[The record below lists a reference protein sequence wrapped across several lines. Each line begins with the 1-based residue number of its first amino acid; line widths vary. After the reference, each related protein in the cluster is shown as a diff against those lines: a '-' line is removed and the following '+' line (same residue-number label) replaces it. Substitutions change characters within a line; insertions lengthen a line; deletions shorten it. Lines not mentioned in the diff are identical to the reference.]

1 MQILLPPVPTGS
13 GFFVNGPI
21 FLKSN
26 VTLQGQLNVEFST
39 WSDFYVY
46 DGPNISGT
54 GEDAVIVIDG
64 ATSVSVRFKASY
76 R

>member
-1 MQILLPPVPTGS
+1 MQIILPPVPSGS

-26 VTLQGQLNVEFST
+26 VTLEGDWNPEFGT
-39 WSDFYVY
+39 WSNFYVY
-46 DGPNISGT
+46 DGPNISST

-64 ATSVSVRFKASY
+64 ATSVSVRLNAPSW
-76 R
+76 

>member
-1 MQILLPPVPTGS
+1 MQIILPPVPTGG

-26 VTLQGQLNVEFST
+26 VTLDGAWNPEFGT
-39 WSDFYVY
+39 WSYFYVY
-46 DGPNISGT
+46 DGPNIRST

-64 ATSVSVRFKASY
+64 ATSAQVSFEASF